1 MEWPHTLV
9 RSLLGEG
16 LGGMKFMTDTLRFV
30 GLEGTTEERLCV
42 ARLFNIQCVARLPC
56 TLINEYPQER

>member
-30 GLEGTTEERLCV
+30 GLEGTTEERRKSV
-42 ARLFNIQCVARLPC
+42 YVIFNIQCVARLTC
-56 TLINEYPQER
+56 TLINEYP

>member
-1 MEWPHTLV
+1 MLETVMEWPHTMV

-30 GLEGTTEERLCV
+30 GLEGTKEERLC
-42 ARLFNIQCVARLPC
+42 NM
-56 TLINEYPQER
+56 